1 MANLDERFRSF
12 SRTKTPDLWQDIEG
26 RDPRAMPAPPARKRV
41 LAVAVG
47 VLTAA
52 FGWGVVVL
60 AFGGSTAPV
69 ARPEGTVA
77 ASPSGITALVGDTF
91 EVGQD
96 VRSVA
101 YGDDSVWVAVS
112 NNDGTF
118 GGRIVRIDPAT
129 HEVQADMAVDAIPT
143 WEVGGGAM
151 VFEAGDLW
159 VAGDLEAPGAFDD
172 PGGGA
177 DAAVIRID
185 ASTNEVVQ
193 TMEVGGSGA
202 ADLTFLNGELWVL
215 VAGDETVDHRM
226 EVVRVD
232 PATGHVTARIAL
244 EAGWAHT
251 IVAADGRLVV
261 LEAGKGGTNV
271 DGSALA
277 IDPATN
283 TTIAHADIPSET
295 FVPMPV
301 ISRGQVWIGLE
312 PGFARFDPMSGAF
325 PEAPVSLDTS
335 DASCCGFLEADDR
348 GIWFLSPDPR
358 GGSGQR
364 LKVFDPATGEVTTL
378 ATVSE
383 GTPVAMALAPNA
395 VWILN
400 YEGTLTHVELS

>member
-26 RDPRAMPAPPARKRV
+26 RDPRALPAPPTRKRV

-52 FGWGVVVL
+52 VGWGVVVL

-69 ARPEGTVA
+69 AGPEGTVA
-77 ASPSGITALVGDTF
+77 AFPSGITALVGDTF

-112 NNDGTF
+112 NNDGAL

-129 HEVQADMAVDAIPT
+129 HEVQADIAVESIPT

-151 VFEAGDLW
+151 VIEAGDLW

-193 TMEVGGSGA
+193 TMEVGGSSA

-215 VAGDETVDHRM
+215 VSGDETVDHRM

-232 PATGHVTARIAL
+232 PATGDVTARIAL

-301 ISRGQVWIGLE
+301 ISRGQVWIGLD
-312 PGFARFDPMSGAF
+312 PGFARFDPLSGAF

-335 DASCCGFLEADDR
+335 DVSCCGFLEADDR
-348 GIWFLSPDPR
+348 GIWFLSPDPT
-358 GGSGQR
+358 GGPGSR
-364 LKVFDPATGEVTTL
+364 LLLFDPVTGGLTDL
-378 ATVSE
+378 ASMDE
-383 GTPVAMALAPNA
+383 GTPVAMAVAPNA